1 MTDITTATDARSA
14 CDAILL
20 ELQQLPWNADL
31 RKLLKNLDSMVTEI
45 SRKEVIAR
53 RTKHGASMVEP
64 LQAFNKA
71 LNHLNNLILMA
82 RLMQ

>member
-1 MTDITTATDARSA
+1 MTDITTATHARSA
-14 CDAILL
+14 CNALHI
-20 ELQQLPWNADL
+20 ELNQIAWNPDF
-31 RKLLKNLDSMVTEI
+31 RKLLKNLEDMVSEI

-53 RTKHGASMVEP
+53 RQKHSTVLDEP

-82 RLMQ
+82 RLME